1 MGLQPFSFQD
11 AAVTDAFSFDA
22 HPFNCLSPAEQLLVR
37 DRASRVVFPKS
48 AVVLSPGMEP
58 LHVFVIVR
66 GHLEQEEAD
75 DVVVFGPG
83 DHVGFRSVMTA
94 RVNGPI
100 VALDEVEVWRIPRET
115 AQALLSGNNRF
126 SAMIFAELS
135 RRLSAAYDGSRS
147 REFLSL
153 MMVRLRDAYL
163 RKPFYVDGDLDLV
176 TVCRQL
182 AVQGLTNAL
191 VRDARGGVERI
202 GMFTTTDL
210 RDALLGPVA
219 PQALAVREVAKFELI
234 VLPADAE
241 LFDALLAMIRH
252 RVHRVLVKD
261 GDEILGVLSQLDLMG
276 FVSNQSHLIAL
287 QVQQAGTVEE
297 LKAAMAQQEGLVA
310 VLHRGGMRIEIIA
323 GLVSELNSQVFARLW
338 SFVAPADLVRNS
350 CLIVMGSEGRGEQ
363 ILKTDQD
370 NALLLRDGYAHSD
383 LAGVTQR
390 FSEALLSFG
399 YPVCPG
405 HIMVTNPLWCQPVP
419 AFKDTIR
426 EWLYG
431 PGLDG
436 PMNFAIFMDARAVAG
451 DAALLNEARDYASRI
466 LTGSDAFFS
475 RFASAVDQFSGNTGG
490 WWSRLAALRG
500 RDEPVFDLKKLGT
513 FPIVHGVRALA
524 LEHRLDELG
533 TVARLQKLAERQA
546 VSQDL
551 VRDLVEAL
559 HFLMTLKLRNNL
571 RQLQLGQP
579 VDNRVELSSL
589 GSLDRD
595 RLKDSLAIIKRFRQH
610 LGLHFKLEA

>member
-1 MGLQPFSFQD
+1 
-11 AAVTDAFSFDA
+11 VTDAFCFDSS
-22 HPFNCLSPAEQLLVR
+22 PFDCLSPAEQVLLR
-37 DRASRVVFPKS
+37 KTSTRIAFRKDEAL
-48 AVVLSPGMEP
+48 LSPGVEP
-58 LHVFVIVR
+58 QHVFAIVH
-66 GHLEQEEAD
+66 GHVQQEETG

-83 DHVGFRSVMTA
+83 DHVGFRSVLTQ
-94 RVNGPI
+94 RVSGSV
-100 VALDEVEVWRIPRET
+100 VALDPVEAWRIPRDT
-115 AQALLSGNNRF
+115 VQSLLSGNSRF
-126 SAMIFAELS
+126 SAMVFAELS
-135 RRLSAAYDGSRS
+135 RRLSAAEDGSRS

-163 RKPFYVDGDLDLV
+163 RKPFYVDGHLDLV

-182 AVQGLTNAL
+182 AEQGLTNAL
-191 VRDARGGVERI
+191 VRDARSGVERI

-219 PQALAVREVAKFELI
+219 PDKLAVREVAKFELI
-234 VLPADAE
+234 TLPADAE
-241 LFDALLAMIRH
+241 LVDALLAMIHH
-252 RVHRVLVKD
+252 RVHRILVKD
-261 GDEILGVLSQLDLMG
+261 GDEILGILSQLDLMG

-287 QVQQAGTVEE
+287 QVQQATTVDE
-297 LKAAMAQQEGLVA
+297 LRAAMAQQEGLVA
-310 VLHRGGMRIEIIA
+310 VLHRGGMRIELIA

-338 SFVAPADLVRNS
+338 SFVASADLVRNS
-350 CLIVMGSEGRGEQ
+350 CLIVMGSEGRSEQ

-370 NALLLRDGYAHSD
+370 NALLLRDGWVGQD
-383 LAGVTQR
+383 LRDVTRR

-405 HIMVTNPLWCQPVP
+405 RIMVTNPLWCQPVA

-431 PGLDG
+431 PGVDG

-451 DAALLNEARDYASRI
+451 DAGLLREARDYASRI

-475 RFASAVDQFSGNTGG
+475 RFASAVDQFSGTSGG
-490 WWSRLAALRG
+490 WWSRLTSLRG
-500 RDEPVFDLKKLGT
+500 RDEQAFDLKKLGT

-524 LEHRLDELG
+524 LEHRLEELG
-533 TVARLQKLAERQA
+533 TVERLQKLADRQA
-546 VSQDL
+546 VSPGL

-579 VDNRVELSSL
+579 VDNLVALSSL

-610 LGLHFKLEA
+610 LGVHFKLEA

>member
-1 MGLQPFSFQD
+1 M
-11 AAVTDAFSFDA
+11 TDAFCFDSQ
-22 HPFNCLSPAEQLLVR
+22 PFDCLSLAEQALVR
-37 DRASRVVFPKS
+37 ETSTRVAFQKD
-48 AVVLSPGMEP
+48 AALLSPGVAP
-58 LHVFVIVR
+58 LHVFVIVQ
-66 GHLEQEEAD
+66 GHVEQEEAG

-83 DHVGFRSVMTA
+83 DHVGFRSVLTE
-94 RVNGPI
+94 RVSGS
-100 VALDEVEVWRIPRET
+100 VMALDPVDAWRIPRDT
-115 AQALLSGNNRF
+115 VQSLLSGNNRF
-126 SAMIFAELS
+126 SAMVFAELS
-135 RRLSAAYDGSRS
+135 RRLSAAEDGSRS

-153 MMVRLRDAYL
+153 TMVRLRDAYL
-163 RKPFYVDGDLDLV
+163 RKPFYVDGHLDLV

-182 AVQGLTNAL
+182 AAQGLTNAL
-191 VRDARGGVERI
+191 VRDVQGGVERI

-219 PQALAVREVAKFELI
+219 PDKLAVREVAKFELI
-234 VLPADAE
+234 ALAADAE
-241 LFDALLAMIRH
+241 LVDALLAMIHH

-261 GDEILGVLSQLDLMG
+261 GDEILGILSQLDLMG

-287 QVQQAGTVEE
+287 QVQQATTVDE
-297 LKAAMAQQEGLVA
+297 LRAAMAQQEGLVA

-338 SFVAPADLVRNS
+338 AFVAPADLVRNS

-370 NALLLRDGYAHSD
+370 NALLLRDGYAHAD

-405 HIMVTNPLWCQPVP
+405 NIMVTNPLWCQPV
-419 AFKDTIR
+419 ASFKDAIR

-431 PGLDG
+431 PGVDG
-436 PMNFAIFMDARAVAG
+436 PMNFAIFMDARAVTG
-451 DAALLNEARDYASRI
+451 DASLLRDAKEYAARI

-475 RFASAVDQFSGNTGG
+475 RFASAVDQFSATSGG
-490 WWSRLAALRG
+490 WWSRLTALRG
-500 RDEPVFDLKKLGT
+500 RDAPVFDLKKLGT

-524 LEHRLDELG
+524 LEHRLDALG
-533 TVARLQKLAERQA
+533 TVDRLQKLAERQA
-546 VSQDL
+546 VSQEL

-579 VDNRVELSSL
+579 VDNLVDLSSL

-610 LGLHFKLEA
+610 LGLHFKLEL

>member
-1 MGLQPFSFQD
+1 MRET
-11 AAVTDAFSFDA
+11 ATRIAFRKNEA
-22 HPFNCLSPAEQLLVR
+22 LLSP
-37 DRASRVVFPKS
+37 RV
-48 AVVLSPGMEP
+48 EP
-58 LHVFVIVR
+58 LHVFVIIQ
-66 GHLEQEEAD
+66 GHVQQEETG

-83 DHVGFRSVMTA
+83 DHVGFRSVLTQ
-94 RVNGPI
+94 RVSGSV
-100 VALDEVEVWRIPRET
+100 VALDPVEAWRIPRDT
-115 AQALLSGNNRF
+115 VQSLLSGNSRF
-126 SAMIFAELS
+126 SALVFAELS
-135 RRLSAAYDGSRS
+135 RRLSAAEDGSRS

-153 MMVRLRDAYL
+153 TMVRLRDAYL
-163 RKPFYVDGDLDLV
+163 RKPFYVDGHLDLV

-182 AVQGLTNAL
+182 AEQGLTNAL
-191 VRDARGGVERI
+191 VRDTQGGVARI

-210 RDALLGPVA
+210 RDALLGTVA
-219 PQALAVREVAKFELI
+219 PDKLAVREVAKFELI
-234 VLPADAE
+234 TLPADAE
-241 LFDALLAMIRH
+241 LVDALLAMIHH
-252 RVHRVLVKD
+252 RVHRILVKE
-261 GDEILGVLSQLDLMG
+261 GDDILGILSQLDLMG

-287 QVQQAGTVEE
+287 QVQQATTVDE
-297 LKAAMAQQEGLVA
+297 LRAAMAQQEGLVA

-350 CLIVMGSEGRGEQ
+350 CLIVMGSEGRSEQ

-370 NALLLRDGYAHSD
+370 NALLLRDGWVGQD
-383 LAGVTQR
+383 LRDVTRR

-405 HIMVTNPLWCQPVP
+405 QIMVTNPLWCQPVA

-431 PGLDG
+431 PGGDG

-451 DAALLNEARDYASRI
+451 DAALLREARDYASRI

-475 RFASAVDQFSGNTGG
+475 RFASAVDQFSGTSGG
-490 WWSRLAALRG
+490 WWSRLTSLRG
-500 RDEPVFDLKKLGT
+500 REEQAFDLKKLGT

-524 LEHRLDELG
+524 LEHRLEELG
-533 TVARLQKLAERQA
+533 TVERLQKLADRQA
-546 VSQDL
+546 VPPEL

-579 VDNRVELSSL
+579 VDNVVALSSL

>member
-1 MGLQPFSFQD
+1 
-11 AAVTDAFSFDA
+11 VTDSFCFDSS
-22 HPFNCLSPAEQLLVR
+22 PFDCLSLAEQVLVR
-37 DRASRVVFPKS
+37 ETSTRIAFRKNE
-48 AVVLSPGMEP
+48 ALLSPGVDP
-58 LHVFVIVR
+58 THVFVILQ
-66 GHLEQEEAD
+66 GHVQQEETG

-83 DHVGFRSVMTA
+83 DHVGFRSVLTQ
-94 RVNGPI
+94 RVSGNV
-100 VALDEVEVWRIPRET
+100 VALDPVEAWRIPRDT
-115 AQALLSGNNRF
+115 VQSLLSGNSRF
-126 SAMIFAELS
+126 SALVFAELS
-135 RRLSAAYDGSRS
+135 RRLSAAEDGSRS

-153 MMVRLRDAYL
+153 TMVRLRDAYL
-163 RKPFYVDGDLDLV
+163 RKPFYVDGHLDLV

-182 AVQGLTNAL
+182 AEQGLTNAL
-191 VRDARGGVERI
+191 VRDSQGGVERI

-219 PQALAVREVAKFELI
+219 PDKLAVREVAKFELI
-234 VLPADAE
+234 TLPADAE
-241 LFDALLAMIRH
+241 LVDALLAMIHH
-252 RVHRVLVKD
+252 RVHRILVKE
-261 GDEILGVLSQLDLMG
+261 GDEVLGILSQLDLMG

-287 QVQQAGTVEE
+287 QVQQATTVDE

-338 SFVAPADLVRNS
+338 AFVAPADLVRNS

-370 NALLLRDGYAHSD
+370 NALLLRDGYVHHD
-383 LAGVTQR
+383 LSGVTQR

-405 HIMVTNPLWCQPVP
+405 HIMVTNPLWCQPV
-419 AFKDTIR
+419 ASFKDAIR

-431 PGLDG
+431 PGVEG
-436 PMNFAIFMDARAVAG
+436 PMNFAIFMDARAVTG
-451 DAALLNEARDYASRI
+451 DASLLREARDYAARI

-475 RFASAVDQFSGNTGG
+475 RFAGAVDQFSATSGG
-490 WWSRLAALRG
+490 WWSRLTALRG
-500 RDEPVFDLKKLGT
+500 RDEQVFDLKKLGT

-524 LEHRLDELG
+524 LEHRLDALG
-533 TVARLQKLAERQA
+533 TVDRLQKLAERQA
-546 VSQDL
+546 VSQEL

-579 VDNRVELSSL
+579 VDNLVALSSL

-595 RLKDSLAIIKRFRQH
+595 RLKDSLVIIKRFRQH
-610 LGLHFKLEA
+610 LGLHFKLEG

>member
-1 MGLQPFSFQD
+1 M
-11 AAVTDAFSFDA
+11 TDAFCFDSQ
-22 HPFNCLSPAEQLLVR
+22 PFDCLSLAEQVLVR
-37 DRASRVVFPKS
+37 ETSTRIAFK
-48 AVVLSPGMEP
+48 ANEGLLSPGVDP
-58 LHVFVIVR
+58 LHVFVIIQ
-66 GHLEQEEAD
+66 GHVQQDEGG

-83 DHVGFRSVMTA
+83 DHVGFRSVLTE
-94 RVNGPI
+94 RVSGNV
-100 VALDEVEVWRIPRET
+100 VALDPVNAWRIPRDT
-115 AQALLSGNNRF
+115 VQSLLSGNNRF
-126 SAMIFAELS
+126 SAIVFAQLS
-135 RRLSAAYDGSRS
+135 RRLSAAEDGSRS

-163 RKPFYVDGDLDLV
+163 RKPFYVDGSLDLV

-182 AVQGLTNAL
+182 AERGLTNAL
-191 VRDARGGVERI
+191 VRDVQAGVERI

-219 PQALAVREVAKFELI
+219 PGALAVREVAKFELI
-234 VLPADAE
+234 GLPADAE
-241 LFDALLAMIRH
+241 LFDALLAMIHH
-252 RVHRVLVKD
+252 RVHRILVKE
-261 GDEILGVLSQLDLMG
+261 GDEILGILSQLDLMG

-287 QVQQAGTVEE
+287 QVQQAGTVDE
-297 LKAAMAQQEGLVA
+297 LRAAMAQQEQLIA

-338 SFVAPADLVRNS
+338 SFVAPVDLVRNS

-370 NALLLRDGYAHSD
+370 NALLLRDGYMCVD

-405 HIMVTNPLWCQPVP
+405 KIMVTNPVWCQPLA
-419 AFKDTIR
+419 AFRDTIR

-431 PGLDG
+431 AGLDG

-451 DAALLNEARDYASRI
+451 DAALLREARDYASRI

-475 RFASAVDQFSGNTGG
+475 RFARAVDQFSGPSGG

-524 LEHRLDELG
+524 LEHHLEELG

-579 VDNRVELSSL
+579 VDNLVALSSL

>member
-1 MGLQPFSFQD
+1 
-11 AAVTDAFSFDA
+11 VTDSFCFDSS
-22 HPFNCLSPAEQLLVR
+22 PFDCLSLAEQVLVR
-37 DRASRVVFPKS
+37 ETSTRIAFRKNE
-48 AVVLSPGMEP
+48 ALLSPGVDP
-58 LHVFVIVR
+58 THVFVILQ
-66 GHLEQEEAD
+66 GHVQQEETG

-83 DHVGFRSVMTA
+83 DHVGFRSVLTQ
-94 RVNGPI
+94 RVSGNV
-100 VALDEVEVWRIPRET
+100 VALDPVEAWRIPRDT
-115 AQALLSGNNRF
+115 VQSLLSGNSRF
-126 SAMIFAELS
+126 SALVFAELS
-135 RRLSAAYDGSRS
+135 RRLSAPEDGSRS

-153 MMVRLRDAYL
+153 TMVRLRDAYL
-163 RKPFYVDGDLDLV
+163 RKPFYVDGHLDLV

-182 AVQGLTNAL
+182 AEQGLTNAL
-191 VRDARGGVERI
+191 VRDSQGGVERI

-219 PQALAVREVAKFELI
+219 PDKLAVREVAKFELI
-234 VLPADAE
+234 TLPADAE
-241 LFDALLAMIRH
+241 LVDALLAMIHH
-252 RVHRVLVKD
+252 RVHRILVKE
-261 GDEILGVLSQLDLMG
+261 GDEVLGILSQLDLMG

-287 QVQQAGTVEE
+287 QVQQATTVDE

-338 SFVAPADLVRNS
+338 AFVAPADLVRNS

-370 NALLLRDGYAHSD
+370 NALLLRDGYVHRD

-405 HIMVTNPLWCQPVP
+405 HIMVTNPLWCQPV
-419 AFKDTIR
+419 ASFKDAIR

-431 PGLDG
+431 PGVDG
-436 PMNFAIFMDARAVAG
+436 PMNFAIFMDARAVTG
-451 DAALLNEARDYASRI
+451 DASLLREARDYAARI

-475 RFASAVDQFSGNTGG
+475 RFASAVDQFSATSGG
-490 WWSRLAALRG
+490 WWSRLTALRG
-500 RDEPVFDLKKLGT
+500 RDEQVFDLKKLGT

-524 LEHRLDELG
+524 LEHRLDALG
-533 TVARLQKLAERQA
+533 TVDRLQKLAERQA

-579 VDNRVELSSL
+579 VDNLVALSSL

-595 RLKDSLAIIKRFRQH
+595 RLKDSLVIIKRFRQH
-610 LGLHFKLEA
+610 LGLHFKLEG